1 MKRIAI
7 LGSTGSIGK
16 QTLDIVR
23 MHPDKFAA
31 EILVA
36 GTNIDLLEE
45 QAREFNPNIVVIG
58 DESKWADL
66 KQRLV
71 SLPIKV
77 YAGAKAI
84 EEVVTLDCV
93 DIVLAA
99 MVGFAGL
106 RPTLAA
112 IKAHKPIALANKETL
127 VVAGQLVMQQAA
139 KNQVPIL
146 PVDSEHS
153 AIFQCLNGER
163 HLTPKTI
170 ILTASGGP
178 FRGWTRKQL
187 EDVTPAQALKHPN
200 WNMGAK
206 VTIDSASL
214 MNKGLESIE
223 ARWLF
228 SCSPSK
234 IKIVVHPQ
242 SIIHSMVEF
251 EDNSVKAQMGMPDM
265 RLPIQY
271 ALTYPDRIACPAA
284 PLDFAAHSNLTFE
297 YPDREVFQNLQIAFD
312 AMEKGGNVPCA
323 MNAANEVAVKA
334 FLEGRVSFIGM
345 SDVIR
350 NVMAKTPFVANPSL
364 EDYMQCD
371 AECRRVAEEYILA
384 MS

>member
-7 LGSTGSIGK
+7 LGSTGSIGC

-23 MHPDKFAA
+23 MHQDIFAA
-31 EILVA
+31 EVLVA
-36 GTNIDLLEE
+36 GSNADLLVA
-45 QAREFNPNIVVIG
+45 QAKEFNPNVVVIA
-58 DESKWADL
+58 DESKLDFLRSAL
-66 KQRLV
+66 E

-84 EEVVTLDCV
+84 EEVVMLDCV
-93 DIVLAA
+93 DIVVAA

-139 KNQVPIL
+139 LNGVPIL

-163 HLTPKTI
+163 HLTPKSI

-178 FRGWTRKQL
+178 FRGWTREQL
-187 EDVTPAQALKHPN
+187 ESVTPQQALKHPN
-200 WNMGAK
+200 WSMGAK

-228 SCSPSK
+228 SCPPSK
-234 IKIVVHPQ
+234 LKIVVHPQ

-251 EDNSVKAQMGMPDM
+251 EDNSIKAQLGMPDM

-271 ALTYPDRIACPAA
+271 ALTFPDRLACPAA

-297 YPDREVFQNLQIAFD
+297 YPDRKVFENLQIAFD
-312 AMEKGGNVPCA
+312 AMERGGNAPCA
-323 MNAANEVAVKA
+323 MNAANEIAVKA
-334 FLEGRVSFIGM
+334 FLQGEVSFLKMPELIRETM
-345 SDVIR
+345 SR
-350 NVMAKTPFVANPSL
+350 ASFVENPTL
-364 EDYMQCD
+364 DDYMQSD
-371 AECRRVAEEYILA
+371 AECRAIATEIL
-384 MS
+384 SHR